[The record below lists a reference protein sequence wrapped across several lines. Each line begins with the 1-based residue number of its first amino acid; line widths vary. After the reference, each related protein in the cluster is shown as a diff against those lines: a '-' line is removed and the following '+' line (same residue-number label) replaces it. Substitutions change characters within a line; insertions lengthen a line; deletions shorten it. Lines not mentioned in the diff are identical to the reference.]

1 MNDAQ
6 RQALRAA
13 AALGGPCFPCFPDK
27 RPACPR
33 GFKDAALREAGLA
46 TLWTRHPGEL
56 IGVPTG
62 SVSGVAVL
70 DVDRDKGGG
79 EWWAANRRACRRQG
93 FIERGRGVCIAC
105 FVIALASGV
114 ARAESP
120 LVSTCAEGGYVVW
133 WPATGLEVLDQP
145 IAEWPAW
152 LEPAKPAPAP
162 KATRPAAAAPRQPF
176 PRS

>member
-13 AALGGPCFPCFPDK
+13 AALGYPCFPCFPDK

-79 EWWAANRRACRRQG
+79 EWWAANKTRLPSTRLHRTRSGGLHCVFRHRPGLRCSASQ
-93 FIERGRGVCIAC
+93 IAPGVD
-105 FVIALASGV
+105 V
-114 ARAESP
+114 R
-120 LVSTCAEGGYVVW
+120 
-133 WPATGLEVLDQP
+133 
-145 IAEWPAW
+145 
-152 LEPAKPAPAP
+152 
-162 KATRPAAAAPRQPF
+162 
-176 PRS
+176 